1 MSEEFYDVILEVS
14 AYAKKHLE
22 VGRSMQSK
30 LPKNSHRALLLAIEA
45 DNFLTLLEKHNFDIF
60 DEAFRK
66 KSFIKLP
73 YAMYRA
79 AKKGY
84 Y

>member
-22 VGRSMQSK
+22 VGRSLQSK
-30 LPKNSHRALLLAIEA
+30 VPKNTHKALLLAIEA
-45 DNFLTLLEKHNFDIF
+45 DYFLTELEKHNFDIF

-66 KSFIKLP
+66 KSFVKLP
-73 YAMYRA
+73 YAMYKG
-79 AKKGY
+79 AKNGY

>member
-1 MSEEFYDVILEVS
+1 
-14 AYAKKHLE
+14 
-22 VGRSMQSK
+22 
-30 LPKNSHRALLLAIEA
+30 LPKNTHRALLLAIEA
-45 DNFLTLLEKHNFDIF
+45 DNFLNLLEKHNFDIF